1 MRIILTILTLIL
13 FISCSNEQFTLER
26 YEKYPVKFVKRK
38 FTYPDKSFQL
48 FLPYNWDY
56 KIENYAEVKEII
68 LGIDVA
74 SKPDEKNFI
83 NIISVQKAKGFSNE
97 RTTEKEYLKMLENQ
111 KNNSAFK
118 LIESGKTKLLNNE
131 AYFIHS
137 KSNSGKYGEIELIT
151 VITKSNSD
159 KNFYYLTASASK
171 TNELE
176 TNMAMMIQCLR
187 TFTQNEKK

>member
-176 TNMAMMIQCLR
+176 TNMAMMIQCLG

>member
-1 MRIILTILTLIL
+1 MRIILIILTLIL

-26 YEKYPVKFVKRK
+26 YEQYPVKFVKRK
-38 FTYPDKSFQL
+38 FAYPDKSFQL

-56 KIENYAEVKEII
+56 KIENYEEVKEII
-68 LGIDVA
+68 LGIDVT

-83 NIISVQKAKGFSNE
+83 NIISVQKVKGFSNE

-176 TNMAMMIQCLR
+176 TNMAMMIQCLG
-187 TFTQNEKK
+187 TFTQSEKK